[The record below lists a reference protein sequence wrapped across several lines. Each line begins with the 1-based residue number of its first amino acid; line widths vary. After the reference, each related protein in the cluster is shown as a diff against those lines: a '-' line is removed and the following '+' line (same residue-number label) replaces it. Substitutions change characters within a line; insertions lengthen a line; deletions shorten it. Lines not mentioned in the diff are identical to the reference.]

1 MFALR
6 ANALGLAV
14 LSGLAVLLE
23 FAVLACTPAQPAAPE
38 ASSPGAALAPA
49 RLRRLSNVEYERT
62 VADLLGKR
70 YDVAARLPPD
80 ARDQGG
86 YTRNGALALAPS
98 MGPRLSAL
106 ASELAE
112 ESVWERL
119 PSLAPCMRDGH
130 GDRACEDGTIEAL
143 GARAFRRPLASD
155 ERAALRTVFD
165 RGSADGG
172 FGGGVELVLTALLLS
187 PGLWYVSEGAA
198 ANSAAGSSATS
209 DLVRLDQYELA
220 SVLAYTMRGGPPDAE
235 LLRAAAAAELDDP
248 DARER
253 QARRLLAD
261 SDTRHHFRQF
271 VLEWLEV
278 DLLASTSK
286 SSELFPRYDAL
297 KAHMLGETEAF
308 ADEVMVNDG
317 ARFSALLG
325 AGYGSLDP
333 DMARFYGLDA
343 YGPRVRVK
351 DSGRLGLLQQ
361 ASFLAAHAHD
371 NMTSPV
377 KRGDFV
383 LRQMLC
389 VKLPRPTELDIE
401 VTIPPPNDEQTTRQ
415 RFSAHTDN
423 PSCSYCHRSIDALGF
438 TFEEFAA
445 DGSRRTKDND
455 EPVNTSSDF
464 LLGER
469 KASFADSRELSAWL
483 AANDEARGC
492 FARQALRYFGAVS
505 DPALEQRLLA
515 ELKELEPEQRESLIE
530 ILVSYVRSD
539 TFVWRRRA
547 EEAKGT

>member
-1 MFALR
+1 MWRR
-6 ANALGLAV
+6 ASLLGLA
-14 LSGLAVLLE
+14 L
-23 FAVLACTPAQPAAPE
+23 LACAPAPSRAPE
-38 ASSPGAALAPA
+38 ASAPDAALLPA
-49 RLRRLSNVEYERT
+49 RLRRLSNIEYERT
-62 VADLLGKR
+62 VADLLGQH

-80 ARDQGG
+80 AREQG
-86 YTRNGALALAPS
+86 YTRSGSLALSSS
-98 MGPRLSAL
+98 MGPQLSRIAG
-106 ASELAE
+106 ELAAD
-112 ESVWERL
+112 SVKQRL
-119 PSLAPCMRDGH
+119 ELLAPCAREGRAE
-130 GDRACEDGTIEAL
+130 RACEDSTIDAL
-143 GARAFRRPLASD
+143 GARAFRRPLEAS
-155 ERAALRTVFD
+155 ERAALRTVFEQGLEG
-165 RGSADGG
+165 RG
-172 FGGGVELVLTALLLS
+172 FPGGVELLLTALLLS
-187 PGLWYVSEGAA
+187 PGLWYVSEGTT
-198 ANSAAGSSATS
+198 GSE
-209 DLVRLDQYELA
+209 LVQRLAPYELA
-220 SVLAYTMRGGPPDAE
+220 SVLSYTVRGGPPDAE
-235 LLRAAAAAELDDP
+235 LLRAAAAGELADRN
-248 DARER
+248 ARER
-253 QARRLLAD
+253 QARRLLAA

-278 DLLASTSK
+278 DLLANTSK
-286 SSELFPRYDAL
+286 NAEQFPRYDAL
-297 KAHMLGETEAF
+297 KASMLGETEAF

-415 RFSAHTDN
+415 RFSAHTDD

-438 TFEEFAA
+438 TFEEFDA

-455 EPVNTSSDF
+455 QPVSTQVDF
-464 LLGER
+464 ALGER
-469 KASFADSRELSAWL
+469 KARFADSRELSRWL
-483 AANDEARGC
+483 AQSDEARSC
-492 FARQALRYFGAVS
+492 FARQALRYFSAS
-505 DPALEQRLLA
+505 ADPALEQRFLA
-515 ELKELEPEQRESLIE
+515 ELERLEPERRESLLE
-530 ILVSYVRSD
+530 ILIAYVRSD
-539 TFVWRRRA
+539 LFVWRRRA

>member
-1 MFALR
+1 MLTRR
-6 ANALGLAV
+6 ARAPGLA
-14 LSGLAVLLE
+14 ALLQ
-23 FAVLACTPAQPAAPE
+23 FAVLACTPAQPSTPE
-38 ASSPGAALAPA
+38 ASGPGAALAPA
-49 RLRRLSNVEYERT
+49 RLRRLSNIEYERT
-62 VADLLGKR
+62 VADLLGRR
-70 YDVAARLPPD
+70 YDVASRLPPD
-80 ARDQGG
+80 ARAQG
-86 YTRNGALALAPS
+86 YTRSGALALAPGV
-98 MGPRLSAL
+98 GPRLAAL
-106 ASELAE
+106 ASELAAD
-112 ESVWERL
+112 SVKERL
-119 PSLAPCMRDGH
+119 SSLAPCAHDGRA
-130 GDRACEDGTIEAL
+130 DRACEDRTIEAL
-143 GARAFRRPLASD
+143 AARAFRRPLASN
-155 ERAALRTVFD
+155 ERAALRAVFD
-165 RGSADGG
+165 RGRADAG
-172 FGGGVELVLTALLLS
+172 FGGGIELLLTALLLS

-198 ANSAAGSSATS
+198 ASTAAGSAASTEP
-209 DLVRLDQYELA
+209 LLRLDQYELA
-220 SVLAYTMRGGPPDAE
+220 GVLAYTVRGGPPDAE
-235 LLRAAAAAELDDP
+235 LLRAAAANELDDP

-253 QARRLLAD
+253 QARRLLAE

-278 DLLASTSK
+278 DQLGNTSK
-286 SSELFPRYDAL
+286 NSELFPRYDAL

-371 NMTSPV
+371 NMSSPV

-445 DGSRRTKDND
+445 DGSRRSKDND
-455 EPVNTSSDF
+455 EPVNTRAEF
-464 LLGER
+464 MLGVR
-469 KASFADSRELSAWL
+469 KASFEDSRELSSWL
-483 AANDEARGC
+483 AENDEARAC
-492 FARQALRYFGAVS
+492 FARQALRYFGAVAE
-505 DPALEQRLLA
+505 PALEQRLLG
-515 ELKELEPEQRESLIE
+515 ELEALEPDQRESLIE
-530 ILVSYVRSD
+530 ILIRYVRSD
-539 TFVWRRRA
+539 AFVWRRRG